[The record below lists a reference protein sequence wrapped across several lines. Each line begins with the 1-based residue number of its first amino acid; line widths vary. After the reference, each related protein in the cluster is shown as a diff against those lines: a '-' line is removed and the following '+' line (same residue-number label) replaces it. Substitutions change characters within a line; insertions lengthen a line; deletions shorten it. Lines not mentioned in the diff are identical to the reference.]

1 MSSRKNMWLWSW
13 FLNKCLLVYQF
24 LLIKYKG
31 LRFDYD
37 AIYAIKQ
44 KRNRQTLYNILK
56 QNKNTKFL
64 IDQCKKA
71 QLDTIENIEN
81 FK

>member
-1 MSSRKNMWLWSW
+1 MWLWTW
-13 FLNKCLLVYQF
+13 FLNKCLLVYQY

-31 LRFDYD
+31 NRFDND
-37 AIYAIKQ
+37 AKYAIEQ
-44 KRNRQTLYNILK
+44 KLNRQTLFKILK

-64 IDQCKKA
+64 IDQYKKTK
-71 QLDTIENIEN
+71 LDPEENVEN